1 MTCQGDESPIAQN
14 KGKEPHPRNGRP
26 ATAIYQFALRYEG
39 VTNEG
44 QSIRQED
51 LQQVQNHQ
59 AKRNRSGY
67 LREQK
72 TQTEARLEEVEF
84 WQESLV

>member
-1 MTCQGDESPIAQN
+1 MTCQGDESPIVRNNRQN
-14 KGKEPHPRNGRP
+14 NRQG
-26 ATAIYQFALRYEG
+26 TASRERETGNRDDPFALGYEG
-39 VTNEG
+39 VKHEG
-44 QSIRQED
+44 QSIREED

-72 TQTEARLEEVEF
+72 TQTEARLEEV
-84 WQESLV
+84 